1 MSEPN
6 SLSSSDWFKRA
17 KQAIPGGVSSPVRA
31 FKAVGGT
38 PVYFE
43 RGEGSRVWDTSGKE
57 YLDLVGSWGP
67 MIVGH
72 AHPHVIDRVKTV
84 GEKSFSFGAPSRHEV
99 ILAEEM
105 KARVSKLD
113 LVRFVSSGTEAAMS
127 AIRLA
132 RAASGRK
139 KIVKFAGCYHGHVD
153 SMLVSAGSGVA
164 TLGLPNSPGV
174 PPGQIED
181 TVVLPYND
189 IQSIRK
195 FFSTDGD
202 KVAAVIT
209 ESAPANMGVVPPLP
223 GFTEELRNVTSQ
235 YGAFLIFDE
244 VMTGFRVARDGWWG
258 AFAKP
263 RNINPDLFI
272 FGKVVGGGFPLAAL
286 GGRADLMKLL
296 APDGDVYQAGT
307 LSGNPVATAAGFA
320 TLELMT
326 EQAYGILDERA
337 AAVGK
342 IVSDELSKN
351 GVPHSHQWA
360 GNLFSFFFSPDLVT
374 NYEQASAQ
382 NTSHF
387 AIFFHEL
394 LKHGVSIPPSA
405 YEAWFVST
413 AITDD
418 DLEKLGA
425 AVSHAAQAV
434 AAWTPDS
441 LGK

>member
-1 MSEPN
+1 
-6 SLSSSDWFKRA
+6 
-17 KQAIPGGVSSPVRA
+17 
-31 FKAVGGT
+31 
-38 PVYFE
+38 
-43 RGEGSRVWDTSGKE
+43 
-57 YLDLVGSWGP
+57 
-67 MIVGH
+67 
-72 AHPHVIDRVKTV
+72 
-84 GEKSFSFGAPSRHEV
+84 
-99 ILAEEM
+99 
-105 KARVSKLD
+105 
-113 LVRFVSSGTEAAMS
+113 
-127 AIRLA
+127 
-132 RAASGRK
+132 
-139 KIVKFAGCYHGHVD
+139 
-153 SMLVSAGSGVA
+153 
-164 TLGLPNSPGV
+164 
-174 PPGQIED
+174 
-181 TVVLPYND
+181 
-189 IQSIRK
+189 
-195 FFSTDGD
+195 
-202 KVAAVIT
+202 
-209 ESAPANMGVVPPLP
+209 MGVVPPLP

-326 EQAYGILDERA
+326 EQAYRILDDRA

-342 IVSDELSKN
+342 IVSDELAKN
-351 GVPHSHQWA
+351 GVPHSHQCA

-382 NTSHF
+382 NTSRF

-394 LKHGVSIPPSA
+394 LKHGVSIPLSA

-418 DLEKLGA
+418 DLEKLEKA
-425 AVSHAAQAV
+425 ASHAAQAA